1 MNAVV
6 RTVAVW
12 PDRLA
17 PEPAGAAGL
26 ALGLLVIVVL
36 TLHQVRAD
44 WREKLPAGTDPGRRP
59 QWETESRWLHW
70 ASTWVL
76 VAVLAVVCVERIVV
90 LA

>member
-1 MNAVV
+1 MNAVEG
-6 RTVAVW
+6 TLAFW
-12 PDRLA
+12 PERLA

-26 ALGLLVIVVL
+26 ALALLVIVVL

-44 WREKLPAGTDPGRRP
+44 WRENPQTGTDSGRRP
-59 QWETESRWLHW
+59 QWETESRRLHW

-76 VAVLAVVCVERIVV
+76 IAVLAVVFVERIVV

>member
-6 RTVAVW
+6 WTVAVW
-12 PDRLA
+12 PGRLA

-44 WREKLPAGTDPGRRP
+44 WREKLPTGTDSGRRP
-59 QWETESRWLHW
+59 QRDAESRRLHW
-70 ASTWVL
+70 ASTSVL
-76 VAVLAVVCVERIVV
+76 VAALVVVFVERIVV